1 MKKNII
7 ITGCSSGIGKMAAT
21 LLHKK
26 NFNVIASYRSKTD
39 VIDLEQQGIKCLHL
53 DMRDTKS
60 ISDFY
65 EKTCEYFNHQ
75 IDCIFHNAAYGQVG
89 AIEDL
94 PIEALQEQFQ
104 VNFFAIHQLT
114 LLILKNMRK
123 YNSGRIVINSSVL
136 GFVALKYRGAY
147 VASKFALEGWADTL
161 RLELSKTNINVSII
175 EPGPISS
182 KFRENALLY
191 FYKYIKNF
199 KNSNYFEDYQIQIE
213 RLESNKNS
221 NKYTLPPEKVVD
233 ALLHAL
239 ESKDPKIRYLI
250 TKPTKYIRI
259 LKRVLSDRKLDT
271 LLKNYN

>member
-7 ITGCSSGIGKMAAT
+7 ITGCSSGIGKMAAI

-60 ISDFY
+60 INGFY
-65 EKTCEYFNHQ
+65 EKACEYFNHQ

-161 RLELSKTNINVSII
+161 RLELSKTNIDVSII

-213 RLESNKNS
+213 RLESNKSS

-259 LKRVLSDRKLDT
+259 LKRVLSDRKLDR

>member
-7 ITGCSSGIGKMAAT
+7 ITGCSSGIGKMAAI

-60 ISDFY
+60 INGFY
-65 EKTCEYFNHQ
+65 EKACEYFNHQ

-123 YNSGRIVINSSVL
+123 
-136 GFVALKYRGAY
+136 LKM
-147 VASKFALEGWADTL
+147 
-161 RLELSKTNINVSII
+161 
-175 EPGPISS
+175 
-182 KFRENALLY
+182 
-191 FYKYIKNF
+191 
-199 KNSNYFEDYQIQIE
+199 
-213 RLESNKNS
+213 
-221 NKYTLPPEKVVD
+221 
-233 ALLHAL
+233 
-239 ESKDPKIRYLI
+239 PKKIMLF
-250 TKPTKYIRI
+250 
-259 LKRVLSDRKLDT
+259 
-271 LLKNYN
+271 